1 MNQVLLAALGTFVVN
16 LPFGWMRESTRK
28 FSVGWFL
35 AVHAPVPMVMLIR
48 RAAGVS
54 LGWRTLPAL
63 LLSYF
68 LGQAVGAR
76 VRRRRDAAGS

>member
-1 MNQVLLAALGTFVVN
+1 MNQVLLAAFGTFVVN

-28 FSVGWFL
+28 LSFGWFL
-35 AVHAPVPMVMLIR
+35 AVHAPVPMVILIR
-48 RAAGVS
+48 RAVGVP

-76 VRRRRDAAGS
+76 LRRRRNRAVP